1 MTGDISDIHD
11 NNHDLIV
18 HTYQTKVSLA
28 ATKHTTTIMYCGNS
42 TGSLLLP
49 LLYLAS
55 LLPPPPPPPNTLLEE
70 ACSACTKHKTPW
82 LTWQRSLIS
91 LNEVSTKVWCYIRT
105 SSVVVVGI
113 KYYYVDLLS
122 LLTVVMLENNYLQ
135 GFIFSIVPWS
145 LQVLIMGFYIFRII
159 SIYVTHV
166 HRLPHTYTQ
175 LWRLEQL
182 TKITYSILV

>member
-55 LLPPPPPPPNTLLEE
+55 LLPPPPPPPPKHTAGGSLLSMHKTQNTLINM
-70 ACSACTKHKTPW
+70 T
-82 LTWQRSLIS
+82 
-91 LNEVSTKVWCYIRT
+91 EVT
-105 SSVVVVGI
+105 
-113 KYYYVDLLS
+113 
-122 LLTVVMLENNYLQ
+122 N
-135 GFIFSIVPWS
+135 
-145 LQVLIMGFYIFRII
+145 
-159 SIYVTHV
+159 
-166 HRLPHTYTQ
+166 
-175 LWRLEQL
+175 
-182 TKITYSILV
+182 